1 MRPTFLGRRTGGM
14 RLCALVL
21 AAAGIAAGA
30 GGQTSQAAGPA
41 PAVILA
47 QLGDFREMGSV
58 LYVAAHPDDENTQL
72 ITYLALGRSYRTG
85 YMSLTRGDG
94 GQNLLG
100 PEFGDLLG
108 VIRTQE
114 LLAARGLDGGRQF
127 FSRARDFG
135 YSKDY
140 RQTLTKWDHQG
151 VLSDIVR
158 VIRTFRPDIIVTR
171 FPPEP
176 SATHGHHTAS
186 SALALEAFKLS
197 GDPKAFPEQ
206 LGGTVTVWQP
216 KRILWNG
223 YGPNWGG
230 PVEPAHGVL
239 HVTIDGTDPVSGASF
254 AVLAAKSRSMHKT
267 QGFANFSVA
276 SLGTG
281 ARVESFT
288 VMDGAPA
295 EKDPMDGVDT
305 TWARVPGGAEIGE
318 LADKAIA
325 RFDPANPS
333 ASVPDLLQIKAG
345 LARLAGTDTI
355 VAEKARLLDRIL
367 QACLGLSVETTVSSA
382 EFVPGEKVKV
392 HEVAVI
398 RSKYPVTWTGAVFPE
413 AGASY
418 KEEMAMSPGAP
429 ATREETWSLP
439 PDTPLSQP
447 YWLRQEGTPGM
458 FSVSDPSLIGR
469 PENPPAIPVED
480 SFRIGDQ
487 VLVVRH
493 EAMFA
498 ERDEARGVTERR
510 PQIVAPVSL
519 AFAAHVQLFQPGSPR
534 NVTVTVTAARPND
547 SGFLRLEAPAGWR
560 VSPLKQAF
568 QLLGAG
574 DKASFTFAV
583 TPPSAASTAAVTAWA
598 DIGGGHFNT
607 DRATINYPHVPL
619 LTLQPTARL
628 KAVCAPVAIKGREI
642 GYLPGAGDS
651 TVASLEQMGYHVSSL
666 SGADLTAQNLRK
678 FDAVVIGVRAFN
690 TRTDLAANLPGL
702 FAYAENGGTVIEQ
715 YNTPGG
721 LQTPDLA
728 PYMLRLSREL
738 PRYRVTDEKSAV
750 TFLEPEHP
758 VFNTP
763 NKITAADFEGWVQE
777 RGLDFASEWD
787 SAHFTPLIAC
797 SDVGEA
803 PLQGGLLVAHFG
815 RGYYVYT
822 GLSFFRQ
829 FPAGVPGA
837 YRLFAN
843 LVSLGK

>member
-1 MRPTFLGRRTGGM
+1 MVSTAT
-14 RLCALVL
+14 
-21 AAAGIAAGA
+21 AAEPAV
-30 GGQTSQAAGPA
+30 PA
-41 PAVILA
+41 PAMILRD
-47 QLGDFREMGSV
+47 LKDFREMGSV

-72 ITYLALGRSYRTG
+72 ITYFALGRSYRTG

-151 VLSDIVR
+151 VLSDIVL

-186 SALALEAFKLS
+186 AALALEAFRLA

-206 LGGTVTVWQP
+206 LDHVLTVWQP
-216 KRILWNG
+216 ERILWNG
-223 YGPNWGG
+223 YGPSWGG
-230 PVEPAHGVL
+230 PAEAAHGVL

-254 AVLAAKSRSMHKT
+254 AVLAAKSRSMHRT

-288 VMDGAPA
+288 VLDGAPA
-295 EKDPMDGVDT
+295 DKDPMDGVDT
-305 TWARVPGGAEIGE
+305 TWGRVPGGAEIGT
-318 LADKAIA
+318 LADAAIA
-325 RFDPANPS
+325 KFDATDPA
-333 ASVPDLLQIKAG
+333 ATVPALLEIKST
-345 LARLAGTDTI
+345 LAPLVLSLDP
-355 VAEKARLLDRIL
+355 VLVEKAQLLDRIL
-367 QACLGLSVETTVSSA
+367 QACLGLTVDATVSRP
-382 EFVPGEKVKV
+382 EYVPGETVKV
-392 HEVAVI
+392 HETATL
-398 RSKYPVTWTGAVFPE
+398 RSKFPVTWTGVDFPE
-413 AGASY
+413 AGADDTKVLAIGQGKPS
-418 KEEMAMSPGAP
+418 
-429 ATREETWSLP
+429 TRDESWILP
-439 PDTPLSQP
+439 PDAPLSQP
-447 YWLRQEGTPGM
+447 YWLRYEGTPGM
-458 FSVSDPSLIGR
+458 FTVPESRLIGTA
-469 PENPPAIPVED
+469 ENPPPIPVWD
-480 SFRIGDQ
+480 IFRIGDQ
-487 VLVVRH
+487 FLSVRH

-498 ERDEARGVTERR
+498 VQDQARGTSERR
-510 PQIVAPVSL
+510 PDVVAPVSL
-519 AFAAHVQLFQPGSPR
+519 TFANHVQLFEPGSPR
-534 NVTVTVTAARPND
+534 NVTLTVTSARPNNVG
-547 SGFLRLEAPAGWR
+547 SVRLEVPEGWS
-560 VSPLKQAF
+560 VSPLKQPF
-568 QLLGAG
+568 LLPASG
-574 DKASFTFAV
+574 DKATFTFTV
-583 TPPSAASTAAVTAWA
+583 TPPPGASAAGITAWA
-598 DIGGGHFNT
+598 DIGGAHFDT
-607 DRATINYPHVPL
+607 DRETIDYRHVPL

-628 KAVCAPVAIKGREI
+628 KAVSVQIGIKGRDI

-651 TVASLEQMGYHVSSL
+651 TVASLSQMGYRVTTL
-666 SGADLTAQNLRK
+666 TDADLTADNLK
-678 FDAVVIGVRAFN
+678 KYDAVVIGVRAFN
-690 TRTDLAANLPGL
+690 TRAALPAHLPGL
-702 FAYAENGGTVIEQ
+702 FAYTENGGTVIEQ

-728 PYMLRLSREL
+728 PYMLKISREL
-738 PRYRVTDEKSAV
+738 PRFRVTDEKSPV
-750 TFLEPEHP
+750 TLLEPENP

-763 NKITAADFEGWVQE
+763 NKITPLDFEGWVQE

-797 SDVGEA
+797 SDVGEP
-803 PLQGGLLVAHFG
+803 PLEGGLLVAHFG
-815 RGYYVYT
+815 RGYFVYT

-829 FPAGVPGA
+829 LPAGVPGA